1 LKKIVLAEKETG
13 GLFGLNDQTLRFLES
28 ALNVT
33 VDARGGNLFINGDDQ
48 DVEAV
53 ERILTDYAS
62 LLSEGHQPS
71 DRDLKLVLKQIS
83 EDRAYSLR
91 DHFRI
96 GTVNPGGKKTV
107 TARTANQLRYIQA
120 IERSDLVFSI
130 GPAGTGKSYL
140 AVAVALQMLMTKRI
154 NRIILTRPAVEAGEK
169 LGFLPGDLQEK
180 VDPYLRP
187 LYDALFD
194 LMDYERVER
203 FLERRVI
210 EIAPLA
216 FMRGRTLGDS
226 FIILDE
232 GQNTTS
238 EQMKMFLTR
247 IGLDSKV
254 VVTGDVT
261 QIDLPQGKRSGLV
274 EAQQIFNGIEAIE
287 FVYFTEKDVVRH
299 ALVKSIIRAYEDHA
313 KRAPLD

>member
-1 LKKIVLAEKETG
+1 
-13 GLFGLNDQTLRFLES
+13 
-28 ALNVT
+28 
-33 VDARGGNLFINGDDQ
+33 
-48 DVEAV
+48 
-53 ERILTDYAS
+53 